1 MDIGLG
7 NTMVELPK
15 RIARVLGLIPS
26 PLILYIITIYLAML
40 NPIIMYNVLNYFGNS
55 TKFK

>member
-7 NTMVELPK
+7 NTMVELPN

-26 PLILYIITIYLAML
+26 PLILYIIIIYLAML